1 MLLVA
6 GLYTALIVC
15 LNEIAQ
21 GGGSNLYE
29 PTLYPSFTPL
39 EIEERVRGS
48 KIVVASEQAMLN
60 VIYAVKASMLVMYT
74 RLTLGLATQRLV
86 RYLACY
92 TLAGYLASQVAFF
105 AACVPFAGYWS
116 VPPVAEQCATLAR
129 YSVVQAVFNIS
140 SDVAMLSVPLPLV
153 LRTSMPARQKAV
165 LGVIFGMGLFVV
177 TAAVLTKVYNLGD
190 VYSEGYMLWY
200 VREASV
206 AVYVGNA
213 PMVWPLL
220 REWLPVLRG
229 WTPGGSSSRGK
240 GVSGRRAYG
249 EVGSRG
255 EGTKGDGVGGRRM
268 TTTTG
273 TGRRKGN
280 RLGSL
285 DSGCYDLDVV
295 PGGGGGGKYK
305 EGDSEST
312 EQIVGG
318 EREMSR
324 EGSRDSIG
332 IAVTKMGGIQ
342 VRRTVEVMEERSG
355 QREVSGKGEYV
366 VDVEVAKGGHDWER
380 RRDGARDIER
390 GRL

>member
-1 MLLVA
+1 MSDSDEAFVTHLRDQSWSLYGVGIFIILLRLFARLKRLGPRNLQPDDYLMLLVA

-190 VYSEGYMLWY
+190 VYSEGYML
-200 VREASV
+200 
-206 AVYVGNA
+206 
-213 PMVWPLL
+213 
-220 REWLPVLRG
+220 
-229 WTPGGSSSRGK
+229 
-240 GVSGRRAYG
+240 
-249 EVGSRG
+249 
-255 EGTKGDGVGGRRM
+255 
-268 TTTTG
+268 
-273 TGRRKGN
+273 
-280 RLGSL
+280 
-285 DSGCYDLDVV
+285 
-295 PGGGGGGKYK
+295 
-305 EGDSEST
+305 
-312 EQIVGG
+312 
-318 EREMSR
+318 
-324 EGSRDSIG
+324 
-332 IAVTKMGGIQ
+332 
-342 VRRTVEVMEERSG
+342 
-355 QREVSGKGEYV
+355 
-366 VDVEVAKGGHDWER
+366 
-380 RRDGARDIER
+380 
-390 GRL
+390 